1 MTEEIEISTID
12 VFNFFHASRDLCLLM
27 IIFANAL
34 DPDQNQQNVGP
45 DLDPNR
51 LTP

>member
-1 MTEEIEISTID
+1 MNRGTCLSSF
-12 VFNFFHASRDLCLLM
+12 VASANFCHPNS
-27 IIFANAL
+27 L

-51 LTP
+51 LTLG